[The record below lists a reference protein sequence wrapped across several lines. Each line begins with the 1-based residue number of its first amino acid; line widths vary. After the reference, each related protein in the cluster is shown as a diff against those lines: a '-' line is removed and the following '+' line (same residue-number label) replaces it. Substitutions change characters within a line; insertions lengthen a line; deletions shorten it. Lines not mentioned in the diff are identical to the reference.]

1 MTSKTEYLTNSQG
14 HLVPKTAISPID
26 LLRDGVVK
34 SIVEQAKDVQDIMS
48 DFKKETFSDIH
59 AFVSVVAEQY
69 DAKLGGRKGNLSL
82 ASFDGKYKVVVA
94 ISDSLNFDERLHV
107 AKQLIDECLHEWS
120 EGSNDKVKAL
130 IEFAFQTD
138 KQGNINV
145 ARIFSL
151 MRMRFKEKDEKWDL
165 AMKALK
171 DSVQVTAS
179 SQYLRIYERE
189 GDTDKYKQ
197 VSLDIAGL

>member
-1 MTSKTEYLTNSQG
+1 MTTEYLTNSQG
-14 HLVPKTAISPID
+14 HLVPKTTISSID
-26 LLRDGVVK
+26 LLRDDTVNR
-34 SIVEQAKDVQDIMS
+34 IVDLAKEVQAVMK
-48 DFKKETFSDIH
+48 DFKHETFSDIT
-59 AFVSVVAEQY
+59 AFVDTVAEQY
-69 DAKLGGRKGNLSL
+69 DTKLGGRKGNLSL
-82 ASFDGKYKVVVA
+82 ASYNGKYKVVVA

-107 AKQLIDECLHEWS
+107 AKQLIDECLHKWS

-151 MRMRFKEKDEKWDL
+151 MRMRFKDKDEQWDL

-179 SQYLRIYERE
+179 CQYLRIYERV
-189 GDTDKYKQ
+189 GNTDKYKQ
-197 VSLDIAGL
+197 ISLDIAGL